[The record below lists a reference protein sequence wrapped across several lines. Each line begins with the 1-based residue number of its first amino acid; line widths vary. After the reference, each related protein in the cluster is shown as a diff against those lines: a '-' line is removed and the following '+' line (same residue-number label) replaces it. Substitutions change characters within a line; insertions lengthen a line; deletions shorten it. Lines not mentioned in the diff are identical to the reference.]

1 MSSLSRRRMLQDWF
15 AETHPHPHTRHTTRF
30 TAHARTPHTN
40 TARDTRRRKGLCLT
54 SGCPVDRMGLDFAF
68 IAAQTSLF
76 DTPDRPY
83 SVPLPSTLL
92 QDITQLLAHEA
103 GVEQW
108 SEWLV

>member
-1 MSSLSRRRMLQDWF
+1 
-15 AETHPHPHTRHTTRF
+15 
-30 TAHARTPHTN
+30 
-40 TARDTRRRKGLCLT
+40 
-54 SGCPVDRMGLDFAF
+54 MGLDFAF

-108 SEWLV
+108 SEWLVRYIPHLFNPFIRLTIHTI

>member
-1 MSSLSRRRMLQDWF
+1 MLQDWCF
-15 AETHPHPHTRHTTRF
+15 ILVNQLNL
-30 TAHARTPHTN
+30 HTN
-40 TARDTRRRKGLCLT
+40 LSLT
-54 SGCPVDRMGLDFAF
+54 DSSVNRMSLDFAF

-76 DTPDRPY
+76 DIPDRPF

-108 SEWLV
+108 SEWLVSL